1 MNCAIEP
8 LLLPIS
14 GLERAYIKL
23 INVRRSKSEF
33 APWLR
38 RVSPPPSS
46 ESHTASALAAAKR
59 KRKRKRKTSII
70 AYIVGF
76 LSGFVMLAVYACC
89 RAFDVASWAEERER

>member
-59 KRKRKRKTSII
+59 KRKRKTSII

>member
-1 MNCAIEP
+1 
-8 LLLPIS
+8 
-14 GLERAYIKL
+14 
-23 INVRRSKSEF
+23 V
-33 APWLR
+33 
-38 RVSPPPSS
+38 
-46 ESHTASALAAAKR
+46 